1 MNIHYIS
8 HGPFKSGGYRH
19 EKILFDSLRDY
30 YSKTTHVEAK
40 ISRKEQLFGNVIDY
54 VYLMLWAYFKSNA
67 DINITTAR
75 CAVSSLIRN
84 KFNNKQTWIVLHNF
98 DPNDSKSFWLK
109 WYYNYLFKLLRKKN
123 RPNVKIIVV
132 SPFWEEYFTNTLKL
146 QNVFL
151 FPNLFD
157 LDLYKHVATTK
168 KNNWVHLGQYSSK
181 NSEDVLELARLL
193 KREGYYCYFS
203 TLNELD
209 AKKTYKNFEV
219 LKFESFKDYLEHM
232 ARCKCTVAM
241 SKVQEGWN
249 RLAHESL
256 MVGTPI
262 IGYNKGGLGDLLK
275 QSNSVIVN
283 SVDEAVTCIN
293 ESLWVLPEPKFIES
307 YSIERAPL
315 FIANICQ
322 N

>member
-19 EKILFDSLRDY
+19 EKILFDSLTDY
-30 YSKTTHVEAK
+30 YSKTKQVESK
-40 ISRKEQLFGNVIDY
+40 IFRKETIFGNVIDY
-54 VYLMLWAYFKSNA
+54 TYLILWSYFKSRA
-67 DINITTAR
+67 DINITSAR
-75 CAVSSLIRN
+75 CAISSIIRN
-84 KFNNKQTWIVLHNF
+84 RFNNKQTWIVLHNF
-98 DPNDSKSFWLK
+98 DPNDNKSLWMK
-109 WYYNYLFKLLRKKN
+109 WYYSYLFKLLSKKK
-123 RPNVKIIVV
+123 RHNVKVIAV
-132 SPFWEEYFTNTLKL
+132 SPFWVQYFSDTLKL
-146 QNVFL
+146 HNVFL

-157 LDLYKHVATTK
+157 LELYKPVATSK
-168 KNNWVHLGQYSSK
+168 KNNWVHLGQFSSK
-181 NSEDVLELARLL
+181 NSEDVLKLAKLL
-193 KREGYYCYFS
+193 KQEGYYCYFS

-209 AKKTYKNFEV
+209 AKKTYRDFDV
-219 LKFESFKDYLEHM
+219 IKFESFKDYLEHM
-232 ARCKCTVAM
+232 ARCKCTVAL
-241 SKVQEGWN
+241 SKVNEGWN

-256 MVGTPI
+256 LVGTPV

-307 YSIERAPL
+307 YSIEKAPL